1 MQIQINDVQ
10 KNILKDIVKSGAKVE
25 AKGFNGNTLNALA
38 KRGLVK
44 ITENKKGKFVAITAK
59 AKKVLN

>member
-1 MQIQINDVQ
+1 MQINTIQ
-10 KNILKDIVKSGAKVE
+10 KNILQNIVKGGAKVD
-25 AKGFNGNTLNALA
+25 ATLFNGNTLNALA

-44 ITENKKGKFVAITAK
+44 ISENKSGKFVAITAK